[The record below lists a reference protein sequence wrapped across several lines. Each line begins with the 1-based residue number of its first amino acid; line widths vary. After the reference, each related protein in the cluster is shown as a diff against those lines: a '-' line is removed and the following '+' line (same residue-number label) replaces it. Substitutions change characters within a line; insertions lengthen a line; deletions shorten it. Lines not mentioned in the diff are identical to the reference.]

1 MAAATGN
8 DTTNGTGPK
17 GGRALTTQSRRS
29 FLAMTA
35 GATAF
40 ALPPVRA
47 LAQGSEAVPGRVMS
61 TLSTYMSAARS
72 RALPEEVIEQA
83 KYHLLDSL
91 AAMISGSELPPGQ
104 AAQRYVREHAGS
116 GGTITVVGSAL
127 TAPPIDAALANG
139 VMTHADETDDSHNES
154 RSHPGCAVVPA
165 ALAAGEAYGIDGTV
179 LLRAVTLGYDIGTRV
194 VMAMGGAAFS
204 YESSFATHSIAGTFG
219 AAAAA
224 SCAAGLDAK
233 QMRWALDYTAQESSG
248 ITAWRRDTD
257 HIEKAFV
264 FAGMPARNGVTAAL
278 LVKSGWNGVD
288 DIFSGPDNFFA
299 AYAPKAQPDRVIEKL
314 GERYEI
320 TQTDIKKW
328 TVGSP
333 IQAPLDAIEAI
344 RGKRDFEADQ
354 VKKVTVRLA
363 PSVANVV
370 DNRDIPDICLQHM
383 VAVMLLDKTVSFHA
397 AHDKPRMQDVAVLN
411 QRAKVNLVR
420 DEELAKLLPAREAV
434 VEIELMDG
442 TQLSERISAVRGTPR
457 NPMTRNE
464 VIAKARDLTAPV
476 LGRDTSTRL
485 IETIFEIEKVTEV
498 RGLRRLLQRG

>member
-1 MAAATGN
+1 
-8 DTTNGTGPK
+8 
-17 GGRALTTQSRRS
+17 
-29 FLAMTA
+29 
-35 GATAF
+35 
-40 ALPPVRA
+40 
-47 LAQGSEAVPGRVMS
+47 
-61 TLSTYMSAARS
+61 MSAARTH
-72 RALPEEVIEQA
+72 ALPDDVTEQA
-83 KYHLLDSL
+83 KFHLLDTL

-104 AAQRYVREHAGS
+104 AAQRHIREHS
-116 GGTITVVGSAL
+116 GTGTVTVVGTAI

-139 VMTHADETDDSHNES
+139 VMAHSDETDDSHNES

-165 ALAAGEAYGIDGTV
+165 ALAAGEFSGIDGTG

-204 YESSFATHSIAGTFG
+204 YESSLATHSIAGTFG

-224 SCAAGLDAK
+224 CCAVGLDTR
-233 QMRWALDYTAQESSG
+233 QMRWALDYTAQQSSG

-278 LVKSGWNGVD
+278 LVQSGWNGVD

-299 AYAPKAQPDRVIEKL
+299 AYVPKAQPDRLIDKL

-333 IQAPLDAIEAI
+333 IQGPLDAIEAI
-344 RGKRDFEADQ
+344 RGKKAFEADQ
-354 VKKVTVRLA
+354 VTKVTVRLA

-383 VAVMLLDKTVSFHA
+383 VAVMLIDKTVSFQA
-397 AHDKPRMQDVAVLN
+397 AHDKARMGDSGVLK
-411 QRAKVNLVR
+411 QRAKINLVR
-420 DEELAKLLPAREAV
+420 DEELAKLLPVRETV
-434 VEIELMDG
+434 VEVELNDG
-442 TQLSERISAVRGTPR
+442 STLSERVSAVRGTPR
-457 NPMTRNE
+457 NPMGRNE
-464 VIAKARDLTAPV
+464 VIDKARDLISPV
-476 LGRDTSTRL
+476 LGREPSTRL
-485 IETIFEIEKVTEV
+485 IETVFDLENLTDIRT
-498 RGLRRLLQRG
+498 LRRLLQRG